1 MLALEVLSKINI
13 LLHRFSSGPYLFD
26 RKLGPENLSSLL
38 VNMKKDS
45 IYKYRRTGNL
55 YRILSSDC
63 KMKNPVTREWTQ
75 AVILENNKYINDS
88 ECKIWV
94 RELQEFNEK
103 FKLWN

>member
-1 MLALEVLSKINI
+1 M
-13 LLHRFSSGPYLFD
+13 
-26 RKLGPENLSSLL
+26 
-38 VNMKKDS
+38 NMKKDS